1 MVSEVSGTQK
11 EAQKE
16 VQKKIQKTA
25 LITGASRG
33 IGRATALCLAA
44 NGYAVAVNY
53 NTDKAAAEAVCAEI
67 MAGGGRAVAFK
78 ADIGEEAAA
87 IELCRAAEA
96 ELGAI
101 DLLVNN
107 AGVAAAGFFDACT
120 YQQWRRIFAVNV
132 DGAFFCSRA
141 VLPGMIH
148 RKSGNIINISSIW
161 GIVGASCEVA
171 YSASKGALIAMT
183 KALAKEVGPSGIR
196 VNCVAP
202 GVIDTDMN
210 ANLDEAAM
218 CELAEET
225 PLGVIGTPEDIAEAV
240 VFLASEKSRFVT
252 GQVISPNGGFIIF

>member
-1 MVSEVSGTQK
+1 MTGASEIQN
-11 EAQKE
+11 
-16 VQKKIQKTA
+16 KIMQNKTQKTA

-67 MAGGGRAVAFK
+67 VAGGGRAVALQ
-78 ADIGEEAAA
+78 ADVGDEAAA
-87 IELCRAAEA
+87 GKLCLAAEA

-107 AGVAAAGFFDACT
+107 AGVAAFGFFDACT

-196 VNCVAP
+196 VNCIAP

-210 ANLDEAAM
+210 ANLDEVALR
-218 CELAEET
+218 ELAEET
-225 PLGVIGTPEDIAEAV
+225 PLGVLGVPEDIAEMVA
-240 VFLASEKSRFVT
+240 FLASEKSRFVT
-252 GQVISPNGGFIIF
+252 GQVVSPNGGFVIF